1 MPAMWLSAPGEE
13 RTITKGRASA
23 VGRGEPY
30 VTSGVVGECG
40 RRCHLSPGKERA
52 GGIAR
57 CQRRSDLGSECGLG
71 VPMLKGWPFGDRDGR
86 GTT

>member
-23 VGRGEPY
+23 VGRGELY
-30 VTSGVVGECG
+30 VTS
-40 RRCHLSPGKERA
+40 
-52 GGIAR
+52 
-57 CQRRSDLGSECGLG
+57 SDLGSECGLG